1 MIVYERVPFVKTRML
16 AMRLLAA
23 LFEALN
29 AICSRLGLRKNSV
42 VEAAIREKIEDLL
55 DAEDLREA
63 VKGAT
68 GFHSWEDAKAEV
80 GKKGRKYPIEPR
92 AKAERDADL
101 SLNVIR
107 SMILYTLAAGVKF
120 LYLSTATLCDR

>member
-55 DAEDLREA
+55 DAEELREA
-63 VKGAT
+63 IKEAA
-68 GFHSWEDAKAEV
+68 GFHSWEDVKAEI
-80 GKKGRKYPIEPR
+80 GKKGGK
-92 AKAERDADL
+92 
-101 SLNVIR
+101 
-107 SMILYTLAAGVKF
+107 
-120 LYLSTATLCDR
+120 